1 MASGPNRIKTPQEI
15 EAIRI
20 SGKMLAAVLDLIGK
34 KLEPG
39 MTGVYIDQLARDELK
54 RLGGKP
60 AFLGVKGGH
69 GVPDFPAVICISVD
83 DAVVHGIPDA
93 APFKLG
99 ELIGFDFGV
108 TYNGMITDAARTFIV
123 GGQPRSSAEKE
134 LVELTKRSLDAGI
147 NAVKHGAKTGDIGYA
162 VQSVLDTKNLGIVR
176 ELVGHGVGH
185 DLHEEPEVPNYGK
198 KDTGSMLK
206 EGMTIAIE
214 PMATLGAWRVYM
226 DRDMWT
232 VRTMDGSIAAH
243 FEDTILVTRDGAEI
257 LTR

>member
-1 MASGPNRIKTPQEI
+1 MATSPNRIKTTEEI
-15 EAIRI
+15 EAIRA
-20 SGKMLAAVLDLIGK
+20 SGKMLAAVLDLIGQ

-39 MTGVYIDQLARDELK
+39 MSGAYIDQLARDELK

-60 AFLGVKGGH
+60 AFLGVKGGY
-69 GVPDFPAVICISVD
+69 GVPDFPAVICISVN

-93 APFKLG
+93 TPFKAG
-99 ELIGFDFGV
+99 DVVGFDFGV

-123 GGQPRSSAEKE
+123 GGQARSNAENE
-134 LVELTKRSLDAGI
+134 LVKLTKRSLDAGI
-147 NAVKHGAKTGDIGYA
+147 NAVKPGAKTGDIGYA

-185 DLHEEPEVPNYGK
+185 ELHEEPEVPNYGK
-198 KDTGSMLK
+198 KGTGSMLK